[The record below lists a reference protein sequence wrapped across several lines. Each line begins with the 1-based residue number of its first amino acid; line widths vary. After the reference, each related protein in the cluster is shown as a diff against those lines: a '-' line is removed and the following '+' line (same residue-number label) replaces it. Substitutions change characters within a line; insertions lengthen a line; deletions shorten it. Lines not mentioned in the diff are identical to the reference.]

1 MKHKLVNKLKAEN
14 KRLKA
19 ELRAAR
25 KEENNN
31 CPMCSGVTDETLDRM
46 EEKAMSKCH

>member
-1 MKHKLVNKLKAEN
+1 MKHKLVKRLEAEN

-25 KEENNN
+25 KEKINN
-31 CPMCSGVTDETLDRM
+31 CPMCSGVTDESLDRM
-46 EEKAMSKCH
+46 KEVAMSKCH